1 MSLKKQILK
10 TKNVCK
16 VTFALSKEEA
26 KEANTVHVV
35 GEFNEWSETANPLK
49 KYKNGSFKATVN
61 MEKGTKYQFK
71 YLIDGESWMNDADAD
86 SFETNDFSG
95 ENSVVIT
102 E

>member
-1 MSLKKQILK
+1 MSLKKQVLK

-16 VTFALSKEEA
+16 VTFAVNAEEA
-26 KEANTVHVV
+26 KEANSVHVV
-35 GEFNEWSETANPLK
+35 GEFNDWSETANPLK
-49 KYKNGSFKATVN
+49 KYKNGSFKAIVN

-71 YLIDGESWMNDADAD
+71 YLIDGEKWMNDTEAD
-86 SFETNDFSG
+86 SYVSNDFSG